1 MTWMCPRRLARVAAP
16 PAVLLAVAACLTGCR
31 GTVVAVS
38 GSPAAATVSAASN
51 ASGSGV
57 AGTSPA
63 EDDGA
68 ASAQPSATAQGSV
81 TVSVSSP
88 VTDSG
93 TVAVPVSCVTG
104 PGYRATVSSAV
115 VQGDQLS
122 FTADIPLY
130 PGPGSYYAVVAVT
143 FRQST
148 GTVTAV
154 GHVSRVPAVITADGG
169 SFTVSAV
176 GSGGRTFTGSLRWT
190 CGS

>member
-1 MTWMCPRRLARVAAP
+1 VAAP
-16 PAVLLAVAACLTGCR
+16 PAVLIAVAACLTGCR
-31 GTVVAVS
+31 GTAVAVS
-38 GSPAAATVSAASN
+38 AASPAAATVSAAAT
-51 ASGSGV
+51 ASASA

-63 EDDGA
+63 QAEGTAPD
-68 ASAQPSATAQGSV
+68 QPAATAQGSV

-93 TVAVPVSCVTG
+93 TVAVPVSCVTAS
-104 PGYRATVSSAV
+104 GYRATVSSAV

-122 FTADIPLY
+122 FTADIPRY

-143 FRQST
+143 FRQAT

-154 GHVSRVPAVITADGG
+154 GHVSRVPAVITAAGG
-169 SFTVSAV
+169 SFTLSAV

>member
-31 GTVVAVS
+31 GTAVTVS
-38 GSPAAATVSAASN
+38 GTSPAAATVSAAAT
-51 ASGSGV
+51 ASA
-57 AGTSPA
+57 AGTSPDQA
-63 EDDGA
+63 EGT
-68 ASAQPSATAQGSV
+68 ASAQPAATAQGSV

-122 FTADIPLY
+122 FTADIPRY
-130 PGPGSYYAVVAVT
+130 AGPGSYYAVVAVT
-143 FRQST
+143 FRQAT

-154 GHVSRVPAVITADGG
+154 GHVSRVPAVITAAGG

-190 CGS
+190 CGA

>member
-16 PAVLLAVAACLTGCR
+16 PAVLIAVAACLTGCR
-31 GTVVAVS
+31 GTAVAVS
-38 GSPAAATVSAASN
+38 AASPAAATVSAAAT
-51 ASGSGV
+51 ASASA

-63 EDDGA
+63 QAEGTAPD
-68 ASAQPSATAQGSV
+68 QPAATAQGSV

-93 TVAVPVSCVTG
+93 TVAVPVSCVTAS
-104 PGYRATVSSAV
+104 GYRATVSSAV

-122 FTADIPLY
+122 FTADIPRY

-143 FRQST
+143 FRQAT

-154 GHVSRVPAVITADGG
+154 GHVSRVPAVITAAGG
-169 SFTVSAV
+169 SFTLSAV

>member
-16 PAVLLAVAACLTGCR
+16 PAVLLAVAACLAGCR
-31 GTVVAVS
+31 GTAVAVS
-38 GSPAAATVSAASN
+38 GTSPAAPPVSAAATVSASA
-51 ASGSGV
+51 

-63 EDDGA
+63 Q
-68 ASAQPSATAQGSV
+68 SLATAQGSV

-93 TVAVPVSCVTG
+93 TVAVPVSCVAG

-115 VQGDQLS
+115 IQGDQLS
-122 FTADIPLY
+122 FTADIPRY